1 MVFVDRTSRFLPGPL
16 RIGPHGG
23 VTVDRISDPAQ
34 LPALAQVWDEMID
47 ETSPGAVFR
56 SSAWLLP
63 WWRHLSEGKEL
74 ATYVAREGGRV
85 IGVLPAYSVR
95 SAWGGRQLRLLGDG
109 TVTSD
114 CLGVI
119 ARPEDLERAVQAVAQ
134 AVLGEQRDLFFDGVL
149 ADDPL
154 VDALRRP
161 SRGFFARSEVCPYI
175 SISPSTDF
183 GAWMQDRPRGLAA
196 QLRRRRGWLEK
207 RSGFKLEVLTDAT
220 DVARALPT
228 LWQLHRA
235 RWATEGGTKALP
247 SPSVEDFHA
256 EAAVAL
262 ARRGWVRL
270 YLLHADG
277 AIRAALYAFERGRRL
292 QYYQMGTDPEW
303 RNRSL
308 GTVIL
313 GAAQEDAFERGLAE
327 FDLLR
332 GPEPYKLLYTSSSRS
347 ILAFRVA
354 AGVRRHAVRL
364 GDRVLE
370 PSIVAARRRLPDPV
384 RQRLTRSSTIRRLTG
399 RR

>member
-1 MVFVDRTSRFLPGPL
+1 MVFVDHTSRFLPGPL

-34 LPALAQVWDEMID
+34 LPALAQAWDEMID
-47 ETSPGAVFR
+47 ESSPGAVFR

-63 WWRHLSEGKEL
+63 WWRYLSEGKEL

-109 TVTSD
+109 AVASD
-114 CLGVI
+114 YLGVI
-119 ARPEDLERAVQAVAQ
+119 ARPEDLEAVRPAAQ

-183 GAWMQDRPRGLAA
+183 GAWMQDRPQGLAA
-196 QLRRRRGWLEK
+196 QLRRRRRWLEK
-207 RSGFKLEVLTDAT
+207 RSGFELEVLTDAT

-228 LWQLHRA
+228 LWQLHPLDGR
-235 RWATEGGTKALP
+235 RREVRELCPVLP
-247 SPSVEDFHA
+247 SRTSTP
-256 EAAVAL
+256 
-262 ARRGWVRL
+262 RRPASSLVVGGCGWNI
-270 YLLHADG
+270 LHADG

-292 QYYQMGTDPEW
+292 QYYQMGTDPDW
-303 RNRSL
+303 RSRSL

-313 GAAQEDAFERGLAE
+313 GVAQEDAFERGLTE

-332 GPEPYKLLYTSSSRS
+332 GSEPGQAVVHVVVSLD
-347 ILAFRVA
+347 I
-354 AGVRRHAVRL
+354 GVP
-364 GDRVLE
+364 G
-370 PSIVAARRRLPDPV
+370 RRRATATCRAPGRPRPRALDRPRPAGGF
-384 RQRLTRSSTIRRLTG
+384 QTRCVSG
-399 RR
+399 